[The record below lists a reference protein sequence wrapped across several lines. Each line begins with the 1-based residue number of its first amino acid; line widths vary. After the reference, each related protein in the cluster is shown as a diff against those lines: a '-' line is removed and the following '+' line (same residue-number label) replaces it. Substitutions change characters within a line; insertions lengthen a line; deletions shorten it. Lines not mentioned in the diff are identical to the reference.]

1 MTTHYRSVLL
11 NRPNAMA
18 YQEEPPHPDVTG
30 VAWHY
35 GEPLSEQRAITSTGA
50 IVDRSHRR
58 VIRVTGP
65 EAAAFL
71 HNLLSQKLDDVQAG
85 WSGSALDLDTQGRI
99 LHTMDISVTTDAGA
113 DAGTGADVSAG
124 AGDGAGSGTGAGAS
138 DHTGDSAEAGAGT
151 GDGAGA
157 AAAPEGLAFYLDCE
171 AGKFDSLRDF
181 LQKMIFWSQVTIE
194 EADLAIIT
202 VLGGPTDTQLPS
214 QAVYSRTVSTATPAG
229 TGSAQPTTGLW
240 EASRTDIAVPR
251 EQLEAAVEELES
263 TGLQLVGLMA
273 YTAERV
279 KALEAEAVD
288 LDEKSIPHEIPHW
301 IGRGERVGAVHLE
314 KGCYRGQETVARV
327 ENLGR
332 SPRVLVLLH
341 LDGSAPTMPSPG
353 ADIQAKG
360 RRVGK
365 LGTVID
371 DCDYGPIALGVIKR
385 SALDA
390 GQVNIGD
397 VAASIDAD
405 SIPVEEGEKAGRA
418 AINKLRGH

>member
-99 LHTMDISVTTDAGA
+99 LHTMDIAVTTDTGA
-113 DAGTGADVSAG
+113 DASAS
-124 AGDGAGSGTGAGAS
+124 AGDGAGSGTSAGAS
-138 DHTGDSAEAGAGT
+138 DHTGDSADAGAGT

-157 AAAPEGLAFYLDCE
+157 TAAPEGLAFYLDCE

-279 KALEAEAVD
+279 KALEAESVD

-397 VAASIDAD
+397 VAASIDTD

>member
-1 MTTHYRSVLL
+1 
-11 NRPNAMA
+11 MA

-99 LHTMDISVTTDAGA
+99 LHTMDIAVTTDTSA
-113 DAGTGADVSAG
+113 DANAS
-124 AGDGAGSGTGAGAS
+124 AGDGAGS
-138 DHTGDSAEAGAGT
+138 GT

-202 VLGGPTDTQLPS
+202 VLGGPTDIQLPS
-214 QAVYSRTVSTATPAG
+214 QTVYSRTVSTATPADAS
-229 TGSAQPTTGLW
+229 SAQPTTGLW

-263 TGLQLVGLMA
+263 TGLQLIGLMA

-279 KALEAEAVD
+279 KALEAESVD

-353 ADIQAKG
+353 ADIQVKG

-371 DCDYGPIALGVIKR
+371 DYDYGPIALGIIKR

-405 SIPVEEGEKAGRA
+405 SIPAEEGEKAGRA

>member
-99 LHTMDISVTTDAGA
+99 LHTMDIAVTTDTSA
-113 DAGTGADVSAG
+113 DANAS
-124 AGDGAGSGTGAGAS
+124 AGDGAGS
-138 DHTGDSAEAGAGT
+138 GT

-202 VLGGPTDTQLPS
+202 VLGGPTDMQLPS
-214 QAVYSRTVSTATPAG
+214 QTVYSRTVSTATPAG
-229 TGSAQPTTGLW
+229 ASSAQPTTGLW

-263 TGLQLVGLMA
+263 TGLQLIGLMA

-279 KALEAEAVD
+279 KALEAESVD

-301 IGRGERVGAVHLE
+301 IGRGERVGAVHLK

-353 ADIQAKG
+353 ADIQVKG

-371 DCDYGPIALGVIKR
+371 DCDYGPIALGIIKR

>member
-1 MTTHYRSVLL
+1 
-11 NRPNAMA
+11 MA
-18 YQEEPPHPDVTG
+18 YQEDPPHPDVTG

-35 GEPLSEQRAITSTGA
+35 GEPLSEQRAIASTGA

-58 VIRVTGP
+58 VLKVSGP
-65 EAAAFL
+65 EAATFL
-71 HNLLSQKLDDVQAG
+71 HNLLSQKLDDVAAG

-99 LHTMDISVTTDAGA
+99 LHTMDITVTTDTGA
-113 DAGTGADVSAG
+113 DAGSDTGAH
-124 AGDGAGSGTGAGAS
+124 AGDGAS
-138 DHTGDSAEAGAGT
+138 
-151 GDGAGA
+151 A
-157 AAAPEGLAFYLDCE
+157 AAASEGLAFYLDCE
-171 AGKFDSLRDF
+171 ASRFDSLQDF
-181 LQKMIFWSQVTIE
+181 LQKMIFWSQVNIE

-202 VLGGPTDTQLPS
+202 VLGGPADIALPS
-214 QAVYSRTVSTATPAG
+214 QAVYSRTVSKTHSGDTDL
-229 TGSAQPTTGLW
+229 GSAVNTAATTGLW
-240 EASRTDIAVPR
+240 ETNRTDIAVPR
-251 EQLEAAVEELES
+251 EQLEAAVEKLENA
-263 TGLQLVGLMA
+263 GLQLIGLMA

-279 KALEAEAVD
+279 KALEPEAID

-301 IGRGERVGAVHLE
+301 IGRGERIGAVHLE

-332 SPRVLVLLH
+332 SPRLVVLLH

-360 RRVGK
+360 RRVGT

-371 DCDYGPIALGVIKR
+371 DCDYGPIALGIVKR

-397 VAASIDAD
+397 VAASIDAE

-418 AINKLRGH
+418 AINKLRGR

>member
-1 MTTHYRSVLL
+1 
-11 NRPNAMA
+11 MA
-18 YQEEPPHPDVTG
+18 YQEDPPHPDVTG

-35 GEPLSEQRAITSTGA
+35 GEPLSEQRAIASTGA

-58 VIRVTGP
+58 VLKVSGP

-71 HNLLSQKLDDVQAG
+71 HNLLSQKLDDVSAG

-99 LHTMDISVTTDAGA
+99 LHTMDITVTTETVTTEA
-113 DAGTGADVSAG
+113 DAHVAANGDSTEPTDTSVESTDTGGSAG
-124 AGDGAGSGTGAGAS
+124 
-138 DHTGDSAEAGAGT
+138 
-151 GDGAGA
+151 
-157 AAAPEGLAFYLDCE
+157 LVFYLDCE
-171 AGKFDSLRDF
+171 ASRFDSLQGF
-181 LQKMIFWSQVTIE
+181 LQKMIFWSQVSIE

-202 VLGGPTDTQLPS
+202 VLGGPADLALPS
-214 QAVYSRTVSTATPAG
+214 QAEYSRAVSKTDSGDTDL
-229 TGSAQPTTGLW
+229 GSAVNTAATTGLW
-240 EASRTDIAVPR
+240 ETNRTDIAVPR
-251 EQLEAAVEELES
+251 EQLEAAVAELEGA
-263 TGLQLVGLMA
+263 GLQLIGLMA

-279 KALEAEAVD
+279 KALEPEAID

-301 IGRGERVGAVHLE
+301 IGRGPRIGAVHLE

-332 SPRVLVLLH
+332 SPRLVVLLH

-360 RRVGK
+360 RRVGT

-371 DCDYGPIALGVIKR
+371 DCDYGPIALGIVKR

-405 SIPVEEGEKAGRA
+405 SIPVDEGEKAGRA
-418 AINKLRGH
+418 AINKLRGR

>member
-1 MTTHYRSVLL
+1 
-11 NRPNAMA
+11 MA

-99 LHTMDISVTTDAGA
+99 LHTMDIAVTTDTSANA
-113 DAGTGADVSAG
+113 DAS
-124 AGDGAGSGTGAGAS
+124 AGDGAGS
-138 DHTGDSAEAGAGT
+138 GT

-202 VLGGPTDTQLPS
+202 VLGGPTDTRLPS
-214 QAVYSRTVSTATPAG
+214 QAVYSRTVSTATPADAS
-229 TGSAQPTTGLW
+229 SAQPTTGLW

-251 EQLEAAVEELES
+251 EQLEAAVEELEN
-263 TGLQLVGLMA
+263 TGLQLIGLMA

-371 DCDYGPIALGVIKR
+371 DCDYGPIALGIIKR

-405 SIPVEEGEKAGRA
+405 SIPAEEGEKAGRA

>member
-1 MTTHYRSVLL
+1 
-11 NRPNAMA
+11 MA

-65 EAAAFL
+65 EAATFL

-99 LHTMDISVTTDAGA
+99 LHTMDIAVTTDTSA
-113 DAGTGADVSAG
+113 DANAS
-124 AGDGAGSGTGAGAS
+124 AGDGAGS
-138 DHTGDSAEAGAGT
+138 GT

-202 VLGGPTDTQLPS
+202 VLGGPTDMQPPS
-214 QAVYSRTVSTATPAG
+214 QTVYSRTVSTATPADAN
-229 TGSAQPTTGLW
+229 SAQPTTGLW

-263 TGLQLVGLMA
+263 TGLQLIGLMA

-279 KALEAEAVD
+279 KALEAESVD

-353 ADIQAKG
+353 ADIQVKG

-371 DCDYGPIALGVIKR
+371 DCDYGPIALGIIKR

>member
-99 LHTMDISVTTDAGA
+99 LHTMDIAVTTDTGADTGTGA
-113 DAGTGADVSAG
+113 DAGAS

-138 DHTGDSAEAGAGT
+138 DHTGDSA
-151 GDGAGA
+151 DAGA

-202 VLGGPTDTQLPS
+202 VLGGPTDTHLPS
-214 QAVYSRTVSTATPAG
+214 QAVYSRTVSTTTPAG

-279 KALEAEAVD
+279 KALEAESVD

>member
-1 MTTHYRSVLL
+1 
-11 NRPNAMA
+11 MA
-18 YQEEPPHPDVTG
+18 YQEEPPHPDVAG

-99 LHTMDISVTTDAGA
+99 LHTMDIAVTTDTSANA
-113 DAGTGADVSAG
+113 DAS
-124 AGDGAGSGTGAGAS
+124 AGDGAGS
-138 DHTGDSAEAGAGT
+138 GT

-202 VLGGPTDTQLPS
+202 VLGGPTDMQLPS
-214 QAVYSRTVSTATPAG
+214 QTVYSRTVSTATPAG
-229 TGSAQPTTGLW
+229 ASSAQPTTGLW

-263 TGLQLVGLMA
+263 TGLQLIGLMA

-279 KALEAEAVD
+279 KALEAESVD

-353 ADIQAKG
+353 ADIQVKG
-360 RRVGK
+360 CRVGK

-371 DCDYGPIALGVIKR
+371 DCDYGPIALGIIKR

>member
-99 LHTMDISVTTDAGA
+99 LHTMDIAVTTDTGA
-113 DAGTGADVSAG
+113 DAGAS

-138 DHTGDSAEAGAGT
+138 DHTGDSA
-151 GDGAGA
+151 DAGA

-171 AGKFDSLRDF
+171 AGQFDSLRDF

-229 TGSAQPTTGLW
+229 TGSAQPTAGLW

-251 EQLEAAVEELES
+251 KQLEAAVEELES

-301 IGRGERVGAVHLE
+301 IGRGERIGAVHLE

>member
-99 LHTMDISVTTDAGA
+99 LHTMDIAVTTDTGAGVSANA
-113 DAGTGADVSAG
+113 DAGAS
-124 AGDGAGSGTGAGAS
+124 AGDGAGSDTGDGAS
-138 DHTGDSAEAGAGT
+138 AGAGT
-151 GDGAGA
+151 GDGSA
-157 AAAPEGLAFYLDCE
+157 AAATPEGLAFYLDCE

-202 VLGGPTDTQLPS
+202 VLGGPTDMQLPS
-214 QAVYSRTVSTATPAG
+214 HAVYSRTVSTATPAG

-263 TGLQLVGLMA
+263 TGLQLIGLMA

-279 KALEAEAVD
+279 KALEAESVD

-371 DCDYGPIALGVIKR
+371 DCDYGPIALAVIKR

-397 VAASIDAD
+397 VAASIDAE
-405 SIPVEEGEKAGRA
+405 SIPVEEGEKAGRS

>member
-1 MTTHYRSVLL
+1 MPRIWRYHGGVTTQYRSVLL
-11 NRPNAMA
+11 ERPNAMA
-18 YQEEPPHPDVTG
+18 YQEDPPHADVAG

-35 GEPLSEQRAITSTGA
+35 GEPLNEQRAIESTGA
-50 IVDRSHRR
+50 IIDRSHRR
-58 VIRVTGP
+58 VLKVTGP

-71 HNLLSQKLDDVQAG
+71 HNLLSQKLDDVSAG

-99 LHTMDISVTTDAGA
+99 LHTMDITVTSDDSDA
-113 DAGTGADVSAG
+113 
-124 AGDGAGSGTGAGAS
+124 AGDN
-138 DHTGDSAEAGAGT
+138 
-151 GDGAGA
+151 
-157 AAAPEGLAFYLDCE
+157 LAFYLDCE
-171 AGKFDSLRDF
+171 AGQFDSLRDF
-181 LQKMIFWSQVTIE
+181 LQKMIFWSKVTID
-194 EADLAIIT
+194 EAELAILT
-202 VLGGPTDTQLPS
+202 VLGGPAELTLPS
-214 QAVYSRTVSTATPAG
+214 QAVYSRKVSTKRTAGATNA
-229 TGSAQPTTGLW
+229 TAAASGSMPTTGLW
-240 EASRTDIAVPR
+240 ETSRTDIAVPR
-251 EQLEAAVEELES
+251 AELEAVTTELENA
-263 TGLQLVGLMA
+263 GLQLAGLMA

-279 KALEAEAVD
+279 KALEAESVD

-332 SPRVLVLLH
+332 SPRLLVLLH
-341 LDGSAPTMPSPG
+341 LDGSAPSMPTPG
-353 ADIQAKG
+353 SDIQAKG

-371 DCDYGPIALGVIKR
+371 DCDYGPIALGVVKR

-397 VAASIDAD
+397 VAASIDAE

-418 AINKLRGH
+418 AINKLRGR

>member
-18 YQEEPPHPDVTG
+18 YQEEPPHADVAG

-58 VIRVTGP
+58 VIRLTGP

-99 LHTMDISVTTDAGA
+99 LHTMDIAVTTD
-113 DAGTGADVSAG
+113 TGADVSAS
-124 AGDGAGSGTGAGAS
+124 AGDGAGSDTGDGAS
-138 DHTGDSAEAGAGT
+138 AGAGT
-151 GDGAGA
+151 GDGSGA

-229 TGSAQPTTGLW
+229 TGSAQPTSGLW

-263 TGLQLVGLMA
+263 TGLQLIGLMA

-279 KALEAEAVD
+279 KALEAESVD

-353 ADIQAKG
+353 ADIQVKG

>member
-18 YQEEPPHPDVTG
+18 YQEEPPHPDVAG

-99 LHTMDISVTTDAGA
+99 LHTMDIAVTTD
-113 DAGTGADVSAG
+113 TGADVSAS
-124 AGDGAGSGTGAGAS
+124 AGDGAGS
-138 DHTGDSAEAGAGT
+138 DT

-371 DCDYGPIALGVIKR
+371 DCDYGPIALAVIKR

>member
-99 LHTMDISVTTDAGA
+99 LHTMDIAVTADTGAGVSASADAGA
-113 DAGTGADVSAG
+113 S
-124 AGDGAGSGTGAGAS
+124 AGDGS
-138 DHTGDSAEAGAGT
+138 
-151 GDGAGA
+151 A
-157 AAAPEGLAFYLDCE
+157 AAATPEGLAFYLDCE

-229 TGSAQPTTGLW
+229 TGRAQPTTGLW

-263 TGLQLVGLMA
+263 TGLQLIGLMA

-279 KALEAEAVD
+279 KALEAESVD

-371 DCDYGPIALGVIKR
+371 DCDYGPIALAVIKR

>member
-99 LHTMDISVTTDAGA
+99 LHTMDIAVTTDTSA
-113 DAGTGADVSAG
+113 DANAS
-124 AGDGAGSGTGAGAS
+124 AGDGAGS
-138 DHTGDSAEAGAGT
+138 GT

-202 VLGGPTDTQLPS
+202 VLGGPTDMQLPS
-214 QAVYSRTVSTATPAG
+214 QTVYSRTVSTATPADAS
-229 TGSAQPTTGLW
+229 SAQPTTGLW

-279 KALEAEAVD
+279 KALEAESVD

-353 ADIQAKG
+353 ADIQVKG

-371 DCDYGPIALGVIKR
+371 DCDYGPIALGIIKR

>member
-18 YQEEPPHPDVTG
+18 YQEEPPHADVAG

-99 LHTMDISVTTDAGA
+99 LHTMDIAVTTDTDA
-113 DAGTGADVSAG
+113 DA
-124 AGDGAGSGTGAGAS
+124 GAGSGTGDGAS
-138 DHTGDSAEAGAGT
+138 
-151 GDGAGA
+151 A

-181 LQKMIFWSQVTIE
+181 LQKMIFWSQVTIG

-229 TGSAQPTTGLW
+229 AGSAQPTTGLW

-279 KALEAEAVD
+279 KALEAESVD

-353 ADIQAKG
+353 ADIQVKG

-371 DCDYGPIALGVIKR
+371 DCDYGPIALAVIKR

>member
-11 NRPNAMA
+11 NRPDAMA
-18 YQEEPPHPDVTG
+18 YQEDPPHPDVTG

-35 GEPLSEQRAITSTGA
+35 GEPLSEQRAIESTGA

-58 VIRVTGP
+58 VLKVSGP

-71 HNLLSQKLDDVQAG
+71 HNLLSQKLDDVSAG

-99 LHTMDISVTTDAGA
+99 LHTMDIAVTTETEAHTATDASSAETAESDG
-113 DAGTGADVSAG
+113 SAG
-124 AGDGAGSGTGAGAS
+124 
-138 DHTGDSAEAGAGT
+138 
-151 GDGAGA
+151 
-157 AAAPEGLAFYLDCE
+157 LVFYLDCE
-171 AGKFDSLRDF
+171 ASQFDSLRDF
-181 LQKMIFWSQVTIE
+181 LQKMIFWSQVTIA

-202 VLGGPTDTQLPS
+202 VLGGPENIELPS
-214 QAVYSRTVSTATPAG
+214 QALYSRTVSTKNSGYAG
-229 TGSAQPTTGLW
+229 LGSTTSTQPTTGLW
-240 EASRTDIAVPR
+240 ETNRTDIAVPR
-251 EQLEAAVEELES
+251 EQLEASVEELES
-263 TGLQLVGLMA
+263 AGLQLIGLMA

-279 KALEAEAVD
+279 KALEPEAID

-301 IGRGERVGAVHLE
+301 IGRGERIGAVHLK

-332 SPRVLVLLH
+332 SPRLVVLLH

-353 ADIQAKG
+353 AEIQAKG
-360 RRVGK
+360 RRVGT

-371 DCDYGPIALGVIKR
+371 DCDYGPIALGIVKR

-397 VAASIDAD
+397 VAASIDAE

-418 AINKLRGH
+418 AINKLRGR

>member
-11 NRPNAMA
+11 NRPDAMA
-18 YQEEPPHPDVTG
+18 YQEDPPHPDVTG

-35 GEPLSEQRAITSTGA
+35 GEPLSEQRAIESTGA

-58 VIRVTGP
+58 VLKVSGP

-71 HNLLSQKLDDVQAG
+71 HNLLSQKLDDVSAG

-99 LHTMDISVTTDAGA
+99 LHTMDIAVTTETEAQAATD
-113 DAGTGADVSAG
+113 T
-124 AGDGAGSGTGAGAS
+124 
-138 DHTGDSAEAGAGT
+138 DSAEPAETDKSAGSAG
-151 GDGAGA
+151 
-157 AAAPEGLAFYLDCE
+157 LVFYLDCE
-171 AGKFDSLRDF
+171 ASQFDSLRDF

-202 VLGGPTDTQLPS
+202 VLGGPENIELPS
-214 QAVYSRTVSTATPAG
+214 QTLYSRTVSTKNSGYAG
-229 TGSAQPTTGLW
+229 LGSTTSTQPTTGLW
-240 EASRTDIAVPR
+240 ETNRTDIAVPR
-251 EQLEAAVEELES
+251 EQLEAAVEELENA
-263 TGLQLVGLMA
+263 GLQLIGLMA

-279 KALEAEAVD
+279 KALEPEAID

-301 IGRGERVGAVHLE
+301 IGRGERIGAVHLE

-332 SPRVLVLLH
+332 SPRLVVLLH

-353 ADIQAKG
+353 AEIQAKG
-360 RRVGK
+360 RRVGT

-371 DCDYGPIALGVIKR
+371 DCDYGPIALGIVKR

-397 VAASIDAD
+397 VAASIDAE

-418 AINKLRGH
+418 AINKLRGR

>member
-1 MTTHYRSVLL
+1 
-11 NRPNAMA
+11 MA

-99 LHTMDISVTTDAGA
+99 LHTMDIAVTTDTGA
-113 DAGTGADVSAG
+113 DASAS
-124 AGDGAGSGTGAGAS
+124 AGDGAGSGTSAGAS
-138 DHTGDSAEAGAGT
+138 DHTGDSADAGAGT

-157 AAAPEGLAFYLDCE
+157 TAAPEGLAFYLDCE

-229 TGSAQPTTGLW
+229 TGSAQPTTGLC

-279 KALEAEAVD
+279 KALEAESVD

>member
-99 LHTMDISVTTDAGA
+99 LHTMDIAVTTDTSANA
-113 DAGTGADVSAG
+113 DAST
-124 AGDGAGSGTGAGAS
+124 GDGAGSGTG
-138 DHTGDSAEAGAGT
+138 
-151 GDGAGA
+151 DGAGSA
-157 AAAPEGLAFYLDCE
+157 ATPEGLAFYLDCE

-202 VLGGPTDTQLPS
+202 MLGGPTDMQLPS
-214 QAVYSRTVSTATPAG
+214 HTVYSRTVSTATPADAS
-229 TGSAQPTTGLW
+229 SAQPTTGLW

-263 TGLQLVGLMA
+263 TGLQLIGLMA

-279 KALEAEAVD
+279 KALEAESVD

-353 ADIQAKG
+353 ADIQVKG

-371 DCDYGPIALGVIKR
+371 DCDYGPIALGIIKR

>member
-99 LHTMDISVTTDAGA
+99 LHTMDISVTTD
-113 DAGTGADVSAG
+113 TSADVNAS
-124 AGDGAGSGTGAGAS
+124 AGDGAGSGTGAGDGAGS
-138 DHTGDSAEAGAGT
+138 GTGDSVDASAGT

-202 VLGGPTDTQLPS
+202 VLGGPTDTHLPS

-240 EASRTDIAVPR
+240 EASRTDVAVPR

>member
-1 MTTHYRSVLL
+1 
-11 NRPNAMA
+11 MA

-99 LHTMDISVTTDAGA
+99 LHTMDIAVTTDTSANA
-113 DAGTGADVSAG
+113 DAST
-124 AGDGAGSGTGAGAS
+124 GDGAGS
-138 DHTGDSAEAGAGT
+138 GT

-202 VLGGPTDTQLPS
+202 VLGGPTDMQLPS
-214 QAVYSRTVSTATPAG
+214 QTVYSRTVSTATPAG
-229 TGSAQPTTGLW
+229 ASSAQPTTGLW

-263 TGLQLVGLMA
+263 TGLQLIGLMA

-279 KALEAEAVD
+279 KALEAESVD

-353 ADIQAKG
+353 ADIQMKG

-371 DCDYGPIALGVIKR
+371 DCDYGPIALGIIKR

-405 SIPVEEGEKAGRA
+405 SIPAEEGEKAGRA

>member
-1 MTTHYRSVLL
+1 
-11 NRPNAMA
+11 MA

-99 LHTMDISVTTDAGA
+99 LHTMDISVTTD
-113 DAGTGADVSAG
+113 TGAD
-124 AGDGAGSGTGAGAS
+124 
-138 DHTGDSAEAGAGT
+138 AGAGT

-194 EADLAIIT
+194 EANLAIIT
-202 VLGGPTDTQLPS
+202 VLGGPTDTHLPS

-240 EASRTDIAVPR
+240 EARRTDIAVPR

>member
-1 MTTHYRSVLL
+1 
-11 NRPNAMA
+11 MA
-18 YQEEPPHPDVTG
+18 YQEDPPHPDVTG

-35 GEPLSEQRAITSTGA
+35 GEPLSEQRAIASTGA

-58 VIRVTGP
+58 VLKVSGP

-71 HNLLSQKLDDVQAG
+71 HNLLSQKLDDVAAG

-99 LHTMDISVTTDAGA
+99 LHTMDITVTTEAVTAEA
-113 DAGTGADVSAG
+113 DAHGAANGGSIESTKTDVEPTETDESAG
-124 AGDGAGSGTGAGAS
+124 
-138 DHTGDSAEAGAGT
+138 
-151 GDGAGA
+151 
-157 AAAPEGLAFYLDCE
+157 LVFYLDCE
-171 AGKFDSLRDF
+171 ASQFESLQDF
-181 LQKMIFWSQVTIE
+181 LQKMIFWSQVSIE
-194 EADLAIIT
+194 EAELAIIT
-202 VLGGPTDTQLPS
+202 VLGGPMDIKLPS
-214 QAVYSRTVSTATPAG
+214 QAVYSRAVSKTHSGDAGLGSAASTA
-229 TGSAQPTTGLW
+229 PTTGLW
-240 EASRTDIAVPR
+240 ETNRTDIAVPR
-251 EQLEAAVEELES
+251 EQLDAAVEELEN
-263 TGLQLVGLMA
+263 TGLQLIGLMA

-279 KALEAEAVD
+279 KALEPEAID

-301 IGRGERVGAVHLE
+301 IGRGQRIGAVHLE

-332 SPRVLVLLH
+332 SPRLVVLLH

-360 RRVGK
+360 RRVGT

-371 DCDYGPIALGVIKR
+371 DCDYGPIALGIVKR

-397 VAASIDAD
+397 VAASIDAE
-405 SIPVEEGEKAGRA
+405 SIPIDEGEKAGRA
-418 AINKLRGH
+418 AINKLRGR

>member
-11 NRPNAMA
+11 NRPDAMA
-18 YQEEPPHPDVTG
+18 YQEDPPHPDVTG

-35 GEPLSEQRAITSTGA
+35 GEPLSEQRAIESTGA

-58 VIRVTGP
+58 VLKVSGP

-71 HNLLSQKLDDVQAG
+71 HNLLSQKLDDVSAG

-99 LHTMDISVTTDAGA
+99 LHTMDIAVTTEAEAHATTDTDTESAETAESDA
-113 DAGTGADVSAG
+113 SAG
-124 AGDGAGSGTGAGAS
+124 SAG
-138 DHTGDSAEAGAGT
+138 
-151 GDGAGA
+151 
-157 AAAPEGLAFYLDCE
+157 LVFYLDCE
-171 AGKFDSLRDF
+171 ASQFDSLRDF

-202 VLGGPTDTQLPS
+202 VLGGPVDIELPS
-214 QAVYSRTVSTATPAG
+214 QTLYSRTVSTKNSGGAG
-229 TGSAQPTTGLW
+229 LGSTASTQPTTGLW
-240 EASRTDIAVPR
+240 ETNRTDIAVPR
-251 EQLEAAVEELES
+251 EQLEAAVEELENA
-263 TGLQLVGLMA
+263 GLQLIGLMA

-279 KALEAEAVD
+279 KALEPEAID

-301 IGRGERVGAVHLE
+301 IGRGERIGAVHLE

-332 SPRVLVLLH
+332 SPRLVVLLH

-353 ADIQAKG
+353 AEIQAKG
-360 RRVGK
+360 RRVGT

-371 DCDYGPIALGVIKR
+371 DCDYGPIALGIVKR

-397 VAASIDAD
+397 VAASIDAE

-418 AINKLRGH
+418 AINKLRGR

>member
-99 LHTMDISVTTDAGA
+99 LHTMDIAVTTDTSA
-113 DAGTGADVSAG
+113 DANAS
-124 AGDGAGSGTGAGAS
+124 AGDGAGS
-138 DHTGDSAEAGAGT
+138 GT

-202 VLGGPTDTQLPS
+202 VLGGPTDMQLPS
-214 QAVYSRTVSTATPAG
+214 QTVYSRTVSTATPADAS
-229 TGSAQPTTGLW
+229 SAQPTTGLW

-263 TGLQLVGLMA
+263 TGLQLIGLMA

-279 KALEAEAVD
+279 KALEAESVD

-353 ADIQAKG
+353 ADIQVKG

-371 DCDYGPIALGVIKR
+371 DCDYGPIALGIIKR

-397 VAASIDAD
+397 VAANIDAD

>member
-1 MTTHYRSVLL
+1 
-11 NRPNAMA
+11 MA
-18 YQEEPPHPDVTG
+18 YQEDPPHPDVTG

-35 GEPLSEQRAITSTGA
+35 GEPLSEQRAIESTGA

-58 VIRVTGP
+58 VLKVSGP

-71 HNLLSQKLDDVQAG
+71 HNLLSQKLDDVSAG

-99 LHTMDISVTTDAGA
+99 LHTMDIAVTTETEAQAATD
-113 DAGTGADVSAG
+113 T
-124 AGDGAGSGTGAGAS
+124 
-138 DHTGDSAEAGAGT
+138 DSAEPAETDKSAGSAG
-151 GDGAGA
+151 
-157 AAAPEGLAFYLDCE
+157 LVFYLDCE
-171 AGKFDSLRDF
+171 ASQFDSLRDF

-202 VLGGPTDTQLPS
+202 VLGGPENIELPS
-214 QAVYSRTVSTATPAG
+214 QTLYSRTVSTKNSGYAG
-229 TGSAQPTTGLW
+229 LGSTTSTQPTTGLW
-240 EASRTDIAVPR
+240 ETNRTDIAVPR

-263 TGLQLVGLMA
+263 AGLQLIGLMA

-279 KALEAEAVD
+279 KALEPETID

-301 IGRGERVGAVHLE
+301 IGRGERIGAVHLE

-332 SPRVLVLLH
+332 SPRLVVLLH

-353 ADIQAKG
+353 AEIQAKG
-360 RRVGK
+360 RRVGT

-371 DCDYGPIALGVIKR
+371 DCDYGPIALGIVKR

-397 VAASIDAD
+397 VAASIDAE

-418 AINKLRGH
+418 AINKLRGR

>member
-11 NRPNAMA
+11 NRPDAMA
-18 YQEEPPHPDVTG
+18 YQEDPPHPDVTG

-35 GEPLSEQRAITSTGA
+35 GEPLSEQRAIASTGA

-58 VIRVTGP
+58 VLKVSGP

-71 HNLLSQKLDDVQAG
+71 HNLLSQKLDDVAAG

-99 LHTMDISVTTDAGA
+99 LHTMDITVTTEAVTTEA
-113 DAGTGADVSAG
+113 DAHGAAHDDSIESTKTDVQPTETGGSAG
-124 AGDGAGSGTGAGAS
+124 
-138 DHTGDSAEAGAGT
+138 
-151 GDGAGA
+151 
-157 AAAPEGLAFYLDCE
+157 LVFYLDCE
-171 AGKFDSLRDF
+171 ASQFGSLQDF
-181 LQKMIFWSQVTIE
+181 LQKMIFWSQVSIK
-194 EADLAIIT
+194 EAELAIIT
-202 VLGGPTDTQLPS
+202 VLGGPMDIKLTS
-214 QAVYSRTVSTATPAG
+214 QAVYSRAVSKTHSGDAGLGSAASTAA
-229 TGSAQPTTGLW
+229 TTGLW
-240 EASRTDIAVPR
+240 ETNRTDIAVPR
-251 EQLEAAVEELES
+251 EQLDAAVEELENA
-263 TGLQLVGLMA
+263 GLQLIGLMA

-279 KALEAEAVD
+279 KALEPEAID

-301 IGRGERVGAVHLE
+301 IGRGQRIGAVHLE

-332 SPRVLVLLH
+332 SPRLVVLLH

-360 RRVGK
+360 RRVGR

-371 DCDYGPIALGVIKR
+371 DCDYGPIALGIVKR

-397 VAASIDAD
+397 VAASIDAE
-405 SIPVEEGEKAGRA
+405 SIPIDEGEKAGRA
-418 AINKLRGH
+418 AINKLRGR

>member
-1 MTTHYRSVLL
+1 MTTHYHSVLL
-11 NRPNAMA
+11 NRPDAMA
-18 YQEEPPHPDVTG
+18 YQEDPPHPDVTG

-35 GEPLSEQRAITSTGA
+35 GEPLSEQRAIASTGA

-58 VIRVTGP
+58 VLKVSGP

-71 HNLLSQKLDDVQAG
+71 HNLLSQKLDDVAAG

-99 LHTMDISVTTDAGA
+99 LHTMDITVTTEAVTIEA
-113 DAGTGADVSAG
+113 DAHGAAHDDSVEQTETAGSAG
-124 AGDGAGSGTGAGAS
+124 
-138 DHTGDSAEAGAGT
+138 
-151 GDGAGA
+151 
-157 AAAPEGLAFYLDCE
+157 LVFYLDCE
-171 AGKFDSLRDF
+171 ASQFDSLQDF

-202 VLGGPTDTQLPS
+202 VLGGPADIDLPS
-214 QAVYSRTVSTATPAG
+214 QAVYSRAVSKAHSGDAG
-229 TGSAQPTTGLW
+229 FGSAVNTAPTTGLW
-240 EASRTDIAVPR
+240 ETNRTDIAVPR
-251 EQLEAAVEELES
+251 EQLAAAVEELES
-263 TGLQLVGLMA
+263 AGLQLIGLMA

-279 KALEAEAVD
+279 KALEPEAVD

-301 IGRGERVGAVHLE
+301 IGRGPRIGAVHLE

-332 SPRVLVLLH
+332 SPRLVVLLH

-360 RRVGK
+360 RRVGT

-371 DCDYGPIALGVIKR
+371 DCDYGPIALGIVKR

-397 VAASIDAD
+397 VAASIDAE
-405 SIPVEEGEKAGRA
+405 SIPVDEGEKAGRA
-418 AINKLRGH
+418 AINKLRGR

>member
-18 YQEEPPHPDVTG
+18 YQEEPPHADVAG

-65 EAAAFL
+65 EATAFL

-99 LHTMDISVTTDAGA
+99 LHTMDIAVTTDTDA
-113 DAGTGADVSAG
+113 DAGAST
-124 AGDGAGSGTGAGAS
+124 GDGAGSGTGDGAS
-138 DHTGDSAEAGAGT
+138 
-151 GDGAGA
+151 A

-279 KALEAEAVD
+279 KALEAESVD

-301 IGRGERVGAVHLE
+301 IGRDERVGAVHLE

-371 DCDYGPIALGVIKR
+371 DCDYGPIALAVIKR

>member
-99 LHTMDISVTTDAGA
+99 LHTMDISVTTD
-113 DAGTGADVSAG
+113 TGAD
-124 AGDGAGSGTGAGAS
+124 
-138 DHTGDSAEAGAGT
+138 AGAGT

-194 EADLAIIT
+194 EANLAIIT
-202 VLGGPTDTQLPS
+202 VLGGPTDTHLPS

-240 EASRTDIAVPR
+240 EARRTDIAVPR

>member
-1 MTTHYRSVLL
+1 MPRIWRYHGGVTTQYRSVLL
-11 NRPNAMA
+11 QRPNAMA
-18 YQEEPPHPDVTG
+18 YQEDPPHADVAG

-35 GEPLSEQRAITSTGA
+35 GEPLNEQRAIESTGA
-50 IVDRSHRR
+50 IIDRSHRR
-58 VIRVTGP
+58 VLKVTGP

-71 HNLLSQKLDDVQAG
+71 HNLLSQKLDDVSAG

-99 LHTMDISVTTDAGA
+99 LHTMDIAVTSD
-113 DAGTGADVSAG
+113 DSSDD
-124 AGDGAGSGTGAGAS
+124 DGG
-138 DHTGDSAEAGAGT
+138 E
-151 GDGAGA
+151 
-157 AAAPEGLAFYLDCE
+157 LAFYLDCE
-171 AGKFDSLRDF
+171 ASQFDSLRDF
-181 LQKMIFWSQVTIE
+181 LQKMIFWSKVTID
-194 EADLAIIT
+194 EAELAILT
-202 VLGGPTDTQLPS
+202 VLGGPAELTLPS
-214 QAVYSRTVSTATPAG
+214 QTVYSRKVSTKRTAGAANVTAAGAAGAASATAAAS
-229 TGSAQPTTGLW
+229 GSVTTTGLW
-240 EASRTDIAVPR
+240 ATSRTDIAVPR
-251 EQLEAAVEELES
+251 AELEAATAELENS
-263 TGLQLVGLMA
+263 GLQLAGLMA

-279 KALEAEAVD
+279 KALEAESVD

-332 SPRVLVLLH
+332 SPRLLVLLH

-353 ADIQAKG
+353 AEIQANG

-371 DCDYGPIALGVIKR
+371 DCDYGPIALGVVKR

-397 VAASIDAD
+397 VAASIDAE

-418 AINKLRGH
+418 AINKLRGR

>member
-18 YQEEPPHPDVTG
+18 YQEEPPHPDVMG

-99 LHTMDISVTTDAGA
+99 LHTMDIAVTTDTGA
-113 DAGTGADVSAG
+113 DAGAS

-138 DHTGDSAEAGAGT
+138 DHTGDSA
-151 GDGAGA
+151 DAGA

-171 AGKFDSLRDF
+171 AGQFDSLRDF

-229 TGSAQPTTGLW
+229 TGSAQPTAGLW

-251 EQLEAAVEELES
+251 KQLEAAVEELES

-301 IGRGERVGAVHLE
+301 IGRGERIGAVHLE

>member
-99 LHTMDISVTTDAGA
+99 LHTMDIAVTADTGAGVSTSADAGA
-113 DAGTGADVSAG
+113 S
-124 AGDGAGSGTGAGAS
+124 AGDGVGSGTGDGAS
-138 DHTGDSAEAGAGT
+138 
-151 GDGAGA
+151 AGA

-214 QAVYSRTVSTATPAG
+214 QAVYSRTFSTATPAG

-279 KALEAEAVD
+279 KALEAESVD

>member
-99 LHTMDISVTTDAGA
+99 LHTMDIAVTTDADA
-113 DAGTGADVSAG
+113 DAGTGADA
-124 AGDGAGSGTGAGAS
+124 GAGSGTGAGAS
-138 DHTGDSAEAGAGT
+138 DHTGDSADAGAGT

-279 KALEAEAVD
+279 KALEAESVD

-301 IGRGERVGAVHLE
+301 IGRGERIGAVHLE

-353 ADIQAKG
+353 AEIQAKG

>member
-1 MTTHYRSVLL
+1 
-11 NRPNAMA
+11 MA

-99 LHTMDISVTTDAGA
+99 LHTMDIAVTTD
-113 DAGTGADVSAG
+113 TGAGVSAST
-124 AGDGAGSGTGAGAS
+124 GDDAGSGTDDGAS
-138 DHTGDSAEAGAGT
+138 AGAGT
-151 GDGAGA
+151 GDDSGA
-157 AAAPEGLAFYLDCE
+157 AATPEGLAFYLDCE
-171 AGKFDSLRDF
+171 AGQFDSLRDF

-202 VLGGPTDTQLPS
+202 VLGGPTDMQLPS
-214 QAVYSRTVSTATPAG
+214 QTVYSRTVSTATPADAS
-229 TGSAQPTTGLW
+229 SAQPTTGLW

-251 EQLEAAVEELES
+251 EQLEAAVEELEN
-263 TGLQLVGLMA
+263 TGLQLIGLMA

-279 KALEAEAVD
+279 KALEAESVD

-371 DCDYGPIALGVIKR
+371 DCDYGPIALGIIKR

>member
-99 LHTMDISVTTDAGA
+99 LHTMDIAVTTDAGA
-113 DAGTGADVSAG
+113 GAGTGADVSAG
-124 AGDGAGSGTGAGAS
+124 AGDGAGSDTGAGAS
-138 DHTGDSAEAGAGT
+138 DHTGDSA
-151 GDGAGA
+151 DAGA

-171 AGKFDSLRDF
+171 AGQFDSLRDF

-279 KALEAEAVD
+279 KALEAESVD

-301 IGRGERVGAVHLE
+301 IGRGERIGAVHLE

-353 ADIQAKG
+353 AEIQAKG